1 MSVTDGN
8 ARRSQFGLFL
18 VYILVVFY
26 ALCFQLQSPLEPFL
40 VEKLVGNDK
49 SSDASVAYGRLQS
62 LFSGIQMFASLLFGH
77 ILDKF
82 GVRVG
87 FTLNFLACAATY
99 YLLSITSSMT
109 MLYMSKIPGIGMAGF
124 LCAQT
129 AVSQLTSPGPE
140 RVQALGRLT
149 SAYTIGGIVG
159 PYLGGLLGAQGDY
172 FLSAKLAMLG
182 SLIAAACCLMLPV
195 MTPLQDLKEADAL
208 DAKLSKEMP
217 WINRMGTVIRL
228 AGFLSGVKLITSTA
242 NSMASSTQNL
252 ILKNQLGFAEADL
265 GFFMSAQFAFGAVA
279 NAVLL
284 GPVTK
289 LMGGAL
295 QKVVRNC
302 VLGMAAFYALQSLLN
317 SNQLELPPTTQKC
330 SFIAVALGL
339 AIFQYSLSTS
349 ITAENT
355 QRVPENMKGTLIGME
370 HCIFSA
376 ARVATPAIGI
386 NVLNAYGMGGLY
398 AACSSIFIGT
408 FLLWNLTAEH
418 FLPTLAAPTAGKK
431 DRQLLPEPPSAVVM
445 AVSRRH
451 KATPTQILRV
461 CRCKDA
467 LAALSRAY
475 AGTGWGDD
483 TADWEG

>member
-1 MSVTDGN
+1 MSVTDAN
-8 ARRSQFGLFL
+8 SSRSRFGLFL

-40 VEKLVGNDK
+40 VEKLVGKDK
-49 SSDASVAYGRLQS
+49 SSDASVSYGRLQS

-99 YLLSITSSMT
+99 YLLSITSSMA

-129 AVSQLTSPGPE
+129 AVSQLTRAGPE

-149 SAYTIGGIVG
+149 SAYTVGGILG
-159 PYLGGLLGAQGDY
+159 PYLGGLLGGQGDY
-172 FLSAKLAMLG
+172 FLGAKLAMLG
-182 SLIAAACCLMLPV
+182 SLVAAACCLMLPV
-195 MTPLQDLKEADAL
+195 DHMDVPSIELQNVSEKT
-208 DAKLSKEMP
+208 AKVELP
-217 WINRMGTVIRL
+217 WIQRMMMVIRV

-242 NSMASSTQNL
+242 NSMASATQNL

-284 GPVTK
+284 APITK
-289 LMGGAL
+289 LMGGVL
-295 QKVVRNC
+295 QNVVRHC
-302 VLGMAAFYALQSLLN
+302 VLAMAALYALQSLLN
-317 SNQLELPPTTQKC
+317 SELLPIGLPPTAQKG
-330 SFIAVALGL
+330 SFISLALGL

-355 QRVPENMKGTLIGME
+355 QRVHEDMKGTLIGME

-386 NVLNAYGMGGLY
+386 GVLNAYGMGGLY
-398 AACSSIFIGT
+398 ATCSSIFVGT
-408 FLLWNLTAEH
+408 FLLWTVTVER
-418 FLPTLAAPTAGKK
+418 FLPNLPPSDVK
-431 DRQLLPEPPSAVVM
+431 DR
-445 AVSRRH
+445 
-451 KATPTQILRV
+451 
-461 CRCKDA
+461 
-467 LAALSRAY
+467 
-475 AGTGWGDD
+475 
-483 TADWEG
+483 

>member
-1 MSVTDGN
+1 MSVTD
-8 ARRSQFGLFL
+8 ATTRRSEFGLFL

-40 VEKLVGNDK
+40 VEKLVGKDK
-49 SSDASVAYGRLQS
+49 GSDASVSYGRLQS

-109 MLYMSKIPGIGMAGF
+109 MLYISKIPGIGMAGF

-129 AVSQLTSPGPE
+129 AVSQLTSAGPE

-149 SAYTIGGIVG
+149 TAYTIGGIVG
-159 PYLGGLLGAQGDY
+159 PYLGGLLGGQGDY

-182 SLIAAACCLMLPV
+182 SLLAAACCLLLPAKV
-195 MTPLQDLKEADAL
+195 PALQNLKEEDS
-208 DAKLSKEMP
+208 KLP
-217 WINRMGTVIRL
+217 WIQRIMTVVKV
-228 AGFLSGVKLITSTA
+228 AGFLSAIKLITSTA

-252 ILKNQLGFAEADL
+252 VLKNQLGFAEADL
-265 GFFMSAQFAFGAVA
+265 GFFMSSQFAFGAFA

-284 GPVTK
+284 GPVTR
-289 LMGGAL
+289 LMGGAP

-302 VLGMAAFYALQSLLN
+302 VLAMATLYALQSLLN
-317 SNQLELPPTTQKC
+317 SKQMPWELSPAAQK
-330 SFIAVALGL
+330 FGFVGVALTL

-386 NVLNAYGMGGLY
+386 NVLNAHGMEGLY
-398 AACSSIFIGT
+398 AACSSIFVGT
-408 FLLWNLTAEH
+408 LLVWTFTAER
-418 FLPTLAAPTAGKK
+418 FLPTLAASASNKK
-431 DRQLLPEPPSAVVM
+431 DR
-445 AVSRRH
+445 
-451 KATPTQILRV
+451 
-461 CRCKDA
+461 
-467 LAALSRAY
+467 
-475 AGTGWGDD
+475 
-483 TADWEG
+483 

>member
-1 MSVTDGN
+1 MTDAN
-8 ARRSQFGLFL
+8 SSRSRFGLFL

-40 VEKLVGNDK
+40 VEKLVGKDK
-49 SSDASVAYGRLQS
+49 SSDASVSYGRLQS
-62 LFSGIQMFASLLFGH
+62 LFSGIQMFASLLFGR

-99 YLLSITSSMT
+99 HLLSITSSMT

-129 AVSQLTSPGPE
+129 AVSQLTRAGPE

-149 SAYTIGGIVG
+149 SAYTVGGILG
-159 PYLGGLLGAQGDY
+159 PYLGGLLGGQGDY
-172 FLSAKLAMLG
+172 FLGAKLAMLG
-182 SLIAAACCLMLPV
+182 SLVAAACCLMLPV
-195 MTPLQDLKEADAL
+195 DHMDVPSIELQNVSEKT
-208 DAKLSKEMP
+208 AKVELP
-217 WINRMGTVIRL
+217 WIQRMMMVIRV

-242 NSMASSTQNL
+242 NSMASATQNL

-284 GPVTK
+284 APITK
-289 LMGGAL
+289 LMGGVL
-295 QKVVRNC
+295 QNVVRHC
-302 VLGMAAFYALQSLLN
+302 VLAMAALYALQSLLN
-317 SNQLELPPTTQKC
+317 SELLPIGLPPTAQKG
-330 SFIAVALGL
+330 SFISLALGL

-355 QRVPENMKGTLIGME
+355 QRVREDMKGTLIGME

-386 NVLNAYGMGGLY
+386 GVLNAYGMGGLY
-398 AACSSIFIGT
+398 AICSSIFVGT
-408 FLLWNLTAEH
+408 FLLWTVTVER
-418 FLPTLAAPTAGKK
+418 FLPNLPPSDVK
-431 DRQLLPEPPSAVVM
+431 DR
-445 AVSRRH
+445 
-451 KATPTQILRV
+451 
-461 CRCKDA
+461 
-467 LAALSRAY
+467 
-475 AGTGWGDD
+475 
-483 TADWEG
+483 

>member
-1 MSVTDGN
+1 
-8 ARRSQFGLFL
+8 
-18 VYILVVFY
+18 
-26 ALCFQLQSPLEPFL
+26 
-40 VEKLVGNDK
+40 
-49 SSDASVAYGRLQS
+49 
-62 LFSGIQMFASLLFGH
+62 
-77 ILDKF
+77 
-82 GVRVG
+82 
-87 FTLNFLACAATY
+87 
-99 YLLSITSSMT
+99 MT

-129 AVSQLTSPGPE
+129 AVSQLTNAGPE

-149 SAYTIGGIVG
+149 SAYTIGGIIG
-159 PYLGGLLGAQGDY
+159 PYLGGWLGSQGDY
-172 FLSAKLAMLG
+172 FLGAKLAMLG
-182 SLIAAACCLMLPV
+182 SLIAAACCLMLPEQ
-195 MTPLQDLKEADAL
+195 TAETAQLQDVKGSTKGSAL
-208 DAKLSKEMP
+208 P
-217 WINRMGTVIRL
+217 WTQRMVMVIRL
-228 AGFLSGVKLITSTA
+228 AGFLSAVKLITSTA

-302 VLGMAAFYALQSLLN
+302 VLAMAALYALQSLFN
-317 SNQLELPPTTQKC
+317 SKQLWELPAMVQKC
-330 SFIAVALGL
+330 SFTSLALGL

-386 NVLNAYGMGGLY
+386 NVLNGYGMGGLY
-398 AACSSIFIGT
+398 ATCSSIFVGT
-408 FLLWNLTAEH
+408 FLLWNVTAH
-418 FLPTLAAPTAGKK
+418 RFLPT
-431 DRQLLPEPPSAVVM
+431 S
-445 AVSRRH
+445 
-451 KATPTQILRV
+451 
-461 CRCKDA
+461 A
-467 LAALSRAY
+467 LAAASKKD
-475 AGTGWGDD
+475 G
-483 TADWEG
+483 